1 MLEIFWICGMWI
13 MEERKPVFIL
23 QTLLKF
29 LKILEKISVTV
40 KEEKKEWG
48 KERRRRWREWER
60 ESGVRGVEATETDMK
75 KRWNGKSQGISN

>member
-1 MLEIFWICGMWI
+1 

-40 KEEKKEWG
+40 KEEKKE
-48 KERRRRWREWER
+48 
-60 ESGVRGVEATETDMK
+60 
-75 KRWNGKSQGISN
+75 